1 MIPRN
6 FRVCVFCGSRPGNSP
21 QYMEF
26 ATQLGMSLGQ
36 NSIDLVYGGG
46 RTGIM
51 GAVAEGA
58 ASLGAH
64 VTGIIPHHLLEREQ
78 VAGFASQ
85 LHVVD
90 SMHDRKRLMYALADG
105 FVALPGGMGTIE
117 ELMEVLTWAQ
127 LDLHTKSVTLAN
139 VGGYFDPLLTWL
151 DQALECGFISSADRA
166 LVTEVTTVDSVLECL
181 RLSASVTELPAGAAS
196 LNG

>member
-1 MIPRN
+1 
-6 FRVCVFCGSRPGNSP
+6 
-21 QYMEF
+21 MEF

-36 NSIDLVYGGG
+36 NNIDLVYGGG

-181 RLSASVTELPAGAAS
+181 RLSSSVTELRAGAAS

>member
-36 NSIDLVYGGG
+36 NNIDLVYGGG

-181 RLSASVTELPAGAAS
+181 RLSSSVTELRAGAAS